1 MKRKSTSL
9 AVLAFSAL
17 AAVTSQGATLI
28 PIGTYTQSFDTI
40 GTELPADWTV
50 RSSATATAVGTALPF
65 TTTQTSWGDSGGRF
79 KNVASATN
87 LTSAASTSDQGNSS
101 NRALGLRQ
109 SGSFGDPGASFNFN
123 FSTTEREITGITIDL
138 MMLSIQTRST
148 TFTLQYG
155 IGASPTSYTTLST
168 YGDPSV
174 FGTTSLSFGTTD
186 FGTAL
191 NNQAEVVFRVVALG
205 GSTGGGSRDTVGI
218 DNFTITAIPEPTAA
232 LLGGLGLLTLLR
244 RRR

>member
-1 MKRKSTSL
+1 MKINHTLL
-9 AVLAFSAL
+9 ALAAFSAL

-40 GTELPADWTV
+40 VTGLPADWTV
-50 RSSATATAVGTALPF
+50 RSGATATAVGTALTF
-65 TTTQTSWGDSGGRF
+65 TTPPTTWADTGGRF
-79 KNVASATN
+79 KNVSSATN
-87 LTSAASTSDQGNSS
+87 LTSVASTTDQGNSS

-109 SGSFGDPGASFNFN
+109 SGSFGDSGASFNFN
-123 FSTTEREITGITIDL
+123 FSTTEREITGITLDL
-138 MMLSIQTRST
+138 MMLSVQNRST

-168 YGDPSV
+168 YGDPGV

-205 GSTGGGSRDTVGI
+205 GSTGSGSRDTVGI
-218 DNFTITAIPEPTAA
+218 DNFTITAIPEPSSA
-232 LLGGLGLLTLLR
+232 LLGGLGLLALLR